1 MPRSTRAAARG
12 RTCRSS
18 SQGARQDG
26 RALIV
31 RALFGRGRGG
41 MMQDS
46 LARALGGLKG
56 ARMDDVAAE
65 EIRKRLQLAWTD
77 RAPARRPSRFV
88 VPGFARVFAVAALVV
103 LVAFSPMR
111 AGADS
116 ALYGAR
122 VAVEDALV
130 SFQSDPV
137 EYLSQLY
144 AERLEEAARFEAT
157 GNALA
162 ASRARSAQSDALRLL
177 NQISPKPEQSPEPSA
192 STAISVPSPSAT
204 PETTASP
211 TESPTVA
218 PTPTPRPTTAR
229 TATPKPATPS
239 PSLTPKPT
247 TTTKPSLTPTP
258 TPMDVHAYG
267 YVLYADGSAVD
278 GACVS
283 TSLDGICV
291 AGSIKGRVDLQ
302 FSAKKGQTI
311 TLYFRNYDAA
321 RGGTLHGKVTVTIS
335 GTEVSLGTITLR

>member
-1 MPRSTRAAARG
+1 
-12 RTCRSS
+12 
-18 SQGARQDG
+18 
-26 RALIV
+26 
-31 RALFGRGRGG
+31 

-88 VPGFARVFAVAALVV
+88 VPGFARVFTVAALVV
-103 LVAFSPMR
+103 LVAFSTMR

-144 AERLEEAARFEAT
+144 TERLEEAARFDAT

-177 NQISPKPEQSPEPSA
+177 NQISPEPEQSPEPSA
-192 STAISVPSPSAT
+192 SSVITLPSPSPT
-204 PETTASP
+204 PETSASP
-211 TESPTVA
+211 TDSPTPS
-218 PTPTPRPTTAR
+218 PTATPRPTIAR
-229 TATPKPATPS
+229 TPTPKPATPS
-239 PSLTPKPT
+239 PKPTT

-258 TPMDVHAYG
+258 TPMSVHAYG
-267 YVLYADGSAVD
+267 YVLYADGTAVD

-283 TSLDGICV
+283 TSLDGMCV

-302 FSAKKGQTI
+302 LTAKKGQSI
-311 TLYFRNYDAA
+311 TLYIRNYDAA

-335 GTEVSLGTITLR
+335 GTEVALGTITLR

>member
-1 MPRSTRAAARG
+1 
-12 RTCRSS
+12 
-18 SQGARQDG
+18 
-26 RALIV
+26 
-31 RALFGRGRGG
+31 
-41 MMQDS
+41 MMEDS
-46 LARALGGLKG
+46 VARALGGLKG
-56 ARMDDVAAE
+56 ARMDDIAAE

-103 LVAFSPMR
+103 LVAFSTMR

-144 AERLEEAARFEAT
+144 TERLEEAARFDAT

-177 NQISPKPEQSPEPSA
+177 NQISPEPEQSPEPSA
-192 STAISVPSPSAT
+192 STVITLPSPSPT

-211 TESPTVA
+211 TESPTPL
-218 PTPTPRPTTAR
+218 PTATPRPTIAR
-229 TATPKPATPS
+229 TPTPKPATPT
-239 PSLTPKPT
+239 PTPTPKPT
-247 TTTKPSLTPTP
+247 TTTTKPSPTPTP

-267 YVLYADGSAVD
+267 YVLYADGSPVD

-291 AGSIKGRVDLQ
+291 AGSINGRIDLH
-302 FSAKKGQTI
+302 FSAKRGQSV
-311 TLYFRNYDAA
+311 TLYVRNYDAS
-321 RGGTLHGKVTVTIS
+321 RGGTLHGKVTVTVG
-335 GTEVSLGTITLR
+335 GTEVALGTITLR